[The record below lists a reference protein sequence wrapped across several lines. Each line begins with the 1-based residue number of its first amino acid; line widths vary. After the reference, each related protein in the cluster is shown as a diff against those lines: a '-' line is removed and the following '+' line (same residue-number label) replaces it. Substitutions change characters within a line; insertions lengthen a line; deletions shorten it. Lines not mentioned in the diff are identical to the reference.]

1 MNPQSEEKPIT
12 TAALVVVS
20 AAISSLALAC
30 GIIWVA
36 RHCISNYLGH

>member
-1 MNPQSEEKPIT
+1 MNPQPEEKEEKQII

-20 AAISSLALAC
+20 AVISSLALAC

-36 RHCISNYLGH
+36 RHYISRW

>member
-1 MNPQSEEKPIT
+1 MNPQPEEKQIT

-20 AAISSLALAC
+20 AAISSLAFTC

-36 RHCISNYLGH
+36 RHYISRW

>member
-1 MNPQSEEKPIT
+1 MNPQPEEKQIK

-36 RHCISNYLGH
+36 RHYISRW